1 MSPEPADRSGSDASE
16 EPAEPAQSARFA
28 EPAMFAEPAEPARS
42 ARSAGATASRGVL
55 GRGSI
60 YTLGT
65 AAPIL
70 ANAMVVPVV
79 TRLLGKGPYGVVAT
93 AIVIMQV
100 AMMAGSLGMPSVITR
115 QGILAKSG
123 VAGARA
129 LLVRG
134 SLMTVGLVAAVI
146 LTAPLWDRL
155 VQVPL
160 RNAALLALAASA
172 FFVVVENAQA
182 LLRVLDRPGAFV
194 CLSLTA
200 TLGGP
205 LLGLALLAA
214 SPPVRSPERY
224 LGGLVIGYAAAA
236 VVGLALCL
244 RGGRASRDRGDTR
257 AALRMG
263 LPVIPHLVALF
274 LANGAL
280 VILAGHLYDL
290 ATAGRLQLAL
300 LVGGSPAV
308 ITSALN
314 NSWAPIV
321 YRAPE
326 GDRGAVLAHTA
337 RDIATLT
344 ALVSGGV
351 VLLSPWLMRLVA
363 PPGFDPLQLVP
374 AVAIVA
380 FGCVLSV
387 AYLANVHLVFAAGRS
402 LWLSVITPLSLL
414 AGLACAYLTGRE
426 NPILL
431 SVGFPVT
438 YASLAV
444 GTALL
449 RRYLH
454 AATWSETALLVPTG
468 LGLLLCTL
476 GGVLPTTGTAALVRV
491 LVAVLAVLG
500 TLRLARKVLQ

>member
-1 MSPEPADRSGSDASE
+1 MGSDTTGKGGKVGIGG
-16 EPAEPAQSARFA
+16 AEA
-28 EPAMFAEPAEPARS
+28 
-42 ARSAGATASRGVL
+42 AGALASKGVL

-70 ANAMVVPVV
+70 ANAAVIPVV
-79 TRLLGKGPYGVVAT
+79 TRMLGKPAYGVVAI
-93 AIVIMQV
+93 AIVVIQV

-115 QGILAKSG
+115 QGILARSG

-134 SLMTVGLVAAVI
+134 SLLTAGLVTAV
-146 LTAPLWDRL
+146 LLSSPLWDPL
-155 VQVPL
+155 VAPPL
-160 RNAALLALAASA
+160 RSAILLALAASG
-172 FFVVVENAQA
+172 FFVVVENSQA
-182 LLRVLDRPGAFV
+182 LLRVLDRPVAFV
-194 CLSLTA
+194 SLSLTA

-205 LLGLALLAA
+205 LLGLALLAQQT
-214 SPPVRSPERY
+214 SRGRLLSGPEQY
-224 LGGLVIGYAAAA
+224 LSGLTGGYAAAA

-244 RGGRASRDRGDTR
+244 RGGRPRGDRGDTR
-257 AALRMG
+257 AALRLG

-280 VILAGHLYDL
+280 VILAGHLYDI

-300 LVGGSPAV
+300 LVGSAPAV

-314 NSWAPIV
+314 NSWAPII
-321 YRAPE
+321 YRAS
-326 GDRGAVLAHTA
+326 DSQRGAVLSHTA

-344 ALVSGGV
+344 ALFSGGV
-351 VLLSPWLMRLVA
+351 ALLSPWLMRLVA
-363 PPGFDPLQLVP
+363 GESFAPVALVP
-374 AVAIVA
+374 AVAVVA

-414 AGLACAYLTGRE
+414 IGLGCAYLAGRQD
-426 NPILL
+426 PVLIA
-431 SVGFPVT
+431 VGFPAT
-438 YASLAV
+438 YLALAV
-444 GTALL
+444 GIAGL

-454 AATWSETALLVPTG
+454 AGIWNETALLVPTG
-468 LGLLLCTL
+468 LGMGLCTL
-476 GGVLPTTGTAALVRV
+476 GATLPTSGTTALARLAVAAFAGIGTLWLARRV
-491 LVAVLAVLG
+491 L
-500 TLRLARKVLQ
+500 Q

>member
-1 MSPEPADRSGSDASE
+1 MSPE
-16 EPAEPAQSARFA
+16 SAGPT
-28 EPAMFAEPAEPARS
+28 E
-42 ARSAGATASRGVL
+42 SAGAAASKGVL

-70 ANAMVVPVV
+70 ANAAVVPVV
-79 TRLLGKGPYGVVAT
+79 TRLLGRPEYGVVAI
-93 AIVIMQV
+93 AIVVIQV

-115 QGILAKSG
+115 QGILAGSG

-134 SLMTVGLVAAVI
+134 SLMTVGLVAMAI

-160 RNAALLALAASA
+160 QTAVLLALTAST
-172 FFVVVENAQA
+172 FFVVVENSQA

-194 CLSLTA
+194 SLSLTA

-205 LLGLALLAA
+205 LLGLALLAQH
-214 SPPVRSPERY
+214 RSPERY
-224 LGGLVIGYAAAA
+224 LVGLTLGYATAA
-236 VVGLALCL
+236 VVGLVLCL
-244 RGGRASRDRGDTR
+244 RGGRPRRDRGDTR

-280 VILAGHLYDL
+280 VVLAGHLYDIG
-290 ATAGRLQLAL
+290 TAGRLQLAL
-300 LVGGSPAV
+300 LVGSSPAV

-321 YRAPE
+321 YRAPARQ
-326 GDRGAVLAHTA
+326 RGVVLAHTA

-344 ALVSGGV
+344 ALISGSV
-351 VLLSPWLMRLVA
+351 ALLSPWLMRFVA
-363 PPGFDPLQLVP
+363 GESFAPLELVP
-374 AVAIVA
+374 AVAIIT
-380 FGCVLSV
+380 FGCVVSV
-387 AYLANVHLVFAAGRS
+387 AYLANVHLVFATGRS

-414 AGLACAYLTGRE
+414 AGLTCAYLAGQE
-426 NPILL
+426 NPVLL
-431 SVGFPVT
+431 AVGFPAT
-438 YASLAV
+438 YATLAV

-449 RRYLH
+449 RRHVH
-454 AATWSETALLVPTG
+454 AVSWSETALLVPAG
-468 LGLLLCTL
+468 LGLTLCAL
-476 GGVLPTTGTAALVRV
+476 GGVLPTSGTAALVRV
-491 LVAVLAVLG
+491 VVAALAGLG
-500 TLRLARKVLQ
+500 TLRLARRVLE